1 MFKYVNIFGILDSV
15 SYLLGFLISS
25 VIKFS
30 WFLKNKVW
38 FRQGDSLILVLLID
52 FQLICS

>member
-25 VIKFS
+25 VS
-30 WFLKNKVW
+30 FLPVGIFDLLCNKV
-38 FRQGDSLILVLLID
+38 
-52 FQLICS
+52 QLIPKK